1 MNQIGQRIKQFRKQ
15 NGLTQE
21 KLADYLGVTDKAV
34 SKWECGLTAPDLALI
49 MPLARVLGVSA
60 DELLGGK
67 KEEIKVIGIR
77 HGEKMY
83 ETLLTNEE
91 CAKAEDMGD
100 FYRVPADNRT
110 LNYDKY
116 FSEGDTKRCEL
127 TEFNSDNT
135 TRLTVEETKAKIAS
149 LEYIQNELNGI
160 ANVAK

>member
-1 MNQIGQRIKQFRKQ
+1 MLKK
-15 NGLTQE
+15 
-21 KLADYLGVTDKAV
+21 KKYL
-34 SKWECGLTAPDLALI
+34 LF
-49 MPLARVLGVSA
+49 
-60 DELLGGK
+60 GGK

-91 CAKAEDMGD
+91 CAKAEDRGN

-116 FSEGDTKRCEL
+116 FTEGDVKRVTL

-135 TRLTVEETKAKIAS
+135 RRLNLEETKAKIAS
-149 LEYIQNELNGI
+149 LEYIQNELKGI
-160 ANVAK
+160 ENIAR